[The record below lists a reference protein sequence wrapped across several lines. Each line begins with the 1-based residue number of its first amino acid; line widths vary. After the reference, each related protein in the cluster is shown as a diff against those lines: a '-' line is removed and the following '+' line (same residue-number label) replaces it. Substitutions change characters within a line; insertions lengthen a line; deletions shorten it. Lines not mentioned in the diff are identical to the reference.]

1 MNRYSETGKIYYQ
14 LQLIRRAEEKII
26 EIYGSDVIK
35 SPVHLSIGQEATSVA
50 VCNFLDKK
58 DIVYGTYRG
67 HALFLAKG
75 GSIQSFYHELFGN
88 VKGFARGKAG
98 SMHLGDMSVGMIGT
112 SAIVASSIPNAMGH
126 AFALKSQGKKEI
138 VTVFFGDGAMEEG
151 VFYETLNFCA
161 LKQLPILF
169 VCENNN
175 FAIYSKLEARVP
187 NTRFCQRV
195 ETYGIQTHREVDGDI
210 FKMQEIAKKAI
221 ESVKSGHGPQ
231 FIEFHTFRW
240 RDHVGPSVDRHRGTE
255 AENQLQKW
263 MEKDQ
268 VARLAKM
275 LPEIEREQIKK
286 DINDAIELAVT
297 AAARADFPTPETLW
311 ENVYAQ

>member
-26 EIYGSDVIK
+26 EIYGTDVIK
-35 SPVHLSIGQEATSVA
+35 SPVHLSIGQEAASVA
-50 VCNFLDKK
+50 VCSFLDEK

-75 GSIQSFYHELFGN
+75 GDIASFYHELFGN

-98 SMHLGDMSVGMIGT
+98 SMHLGDISVGMIGT

-126 AFALKSQGKKEI
+126 AFALKSQRKKEI

-161 LKQLPILF
+161 LKRLPILF
-169 VCENNN
+169 VCENNK

-187 NTRFCQRV
+187 NTNFCQRV
-195 ETYGIQTHREVDGDI
+195 ETYGIQTHKEVDGDI
-210 FKMQEIAKKAI
+210 FKMREIAKTAI
-221 ESVKSGHGPQ
+221 ESVRLGQGPQ

-240 RDHVGPSVDRHRGTE
+240 RDHVGPGVDKHRGTE
-255 AENQLQKW
+255 GDNQLHEW

-268 VARLAKM
+268 VTQLAEM
-275 LPEIEREQIKK
+275 LATSEREQIDR
-286 DINDAIELAVT
+286 DIRQSIELAVT
-297 AAARADFPTPETLW
+297 AASKADFPSPETLL
-311 ENVYAQ
+311 ENVYG